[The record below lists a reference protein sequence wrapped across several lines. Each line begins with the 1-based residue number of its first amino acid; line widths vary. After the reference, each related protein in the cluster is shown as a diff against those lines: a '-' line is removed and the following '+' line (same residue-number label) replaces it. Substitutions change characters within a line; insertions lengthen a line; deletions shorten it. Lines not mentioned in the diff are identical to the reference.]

1 MSGESSPALSS
12 LTPLTTSPSPESTA
26 GLQRLSS
33 AHDPEPS
40 PPRLRP
46 QQLRVTKAG
55 KLYPGDPGTF
65 EGLVAGPGFSATSA
79 FTSPNALW
87 VPRFAVAHSDITT
100 YTDGRW
106 GAHEYS
112 RWPQEFTREA
122 FHIHCIPS
130 PPSGVVGGATTT
142 TPSPSGT
149 HPDTPSN
156 VLWLTLEPTHWCESN
171 CGVVGVG
178 RLDADVLS
186 ELSTE
191 VDRVVATYQTCERHE
206 GWNIIGDFI
215 VACLRNTLDR
225 LRNLPAASTV
235 IISLAAHVQRLAL
248 ELWGMVKW
256 LRVVLPRVRKKVVC
270 SSLVLDVLGA
280 HTHDP
285 SVAQML
291 HHAGVP
297 VWLQQTITE
306 EMVVYEVVELTEL
319 PVYFSSTPSF
329 PRMLLAKRDLSGALN
344 LPGEW
349 LRAMHAVVRRQL
361 LASQLPQLLSSEDD
375 SGQSDEPP
383 AKRLREAGPAPPV
396 IILQDPRNM
405 KTLRQPLPVQP
416 GPPGP
421 TRRVRARLQKA
432 AERATAGLQA
442 ETSSRPRAPPHPSR
456 TFHPSREVIEPTAW
470 SIALHHASPVPQP
483 ITSVRYYFA
492 PPFLLDTL
500 VGYAPPLDRRV
511 RYLHQW
517 GGRSQFPNGD
527 ALWGDYRLD
536 GDPGPVVGRE
546 KIRHETQL
554 NVRKL
559 FGMNHSL
566 PSYDDT
572 RQPMYGNTAITPE
585 LLASDGG
592 ACARVIWDAYETNW
606 RCELL
611 ALDALMMGSDK
622 WPELQRWV
630 RESLVAKVWGG
641 TSGVDFVP
649 NEHEEPLFCWRAPPE
664 EGWSESRKYL
674 QAFLHVMGSWPE
686 GPSYF
691 RNVDISLLDHGTFTD
706 FLNSAVKFYVSTF
719 VSKFHRLPVPPVRL
733 RPSSHL

>member
-1 MSGESSPALSS
+1 MCTLYRNPADNTL
-12 LTPLTTSPSPESTA
+12 A
-26 GLQRLSS
+26 
-33 AHDPEPS
+33 
-40 PPRLRP
+40 
-46 QQLRVTKAG
+46 
-55 KLYPGDPGTF
+55 YPGEPGTF
-65 EGLVAGPGFSATSA
+65 EGLVAAPGFSATSA
-79 FTSPNALW
+79 FTSPNATW
-87 VPRFAVAHSDITT
+87 VPRFAVAHSEITT
-100 YTDGRW
+100 YSDGRW
-106 GAHEYS
+106 GVHEYS

-130 PPSGVVGGATTT
+130 PPSLLGAATA
-142 TPSPSGT
+142 TPSSPSRS

-156 VLWLTLEPTHWCESN
+156 VLWLTLEPTHWCESS

-178 RLDADVLS
+178 RLDADVHS

-191 VDRVVATYQTCERHE
+191 IDRVVATYESTERHD
-206 GWNIIGDFI
+206 GWNVIGDFV

-225 LRNLPAASTV
+225 LRNMPAASTV

-270 SSLVLDVLGA
+270 SSRVLDVLGA

-297 VWLQQTITE
+297 VWLQQTMTE

-319 PVYFSSTPSF
+319 PAYFSSTPSF

-349 LRAMHAVVRRQL
+349 LRAMHTVVRRQL
-361 LASQLPQLLSSEDD
+361 LASQLPKLLSSEGD
-375 SGQSDEPP
+375 SGHSDEPP
-383 AKRLREAGPAPPV
+383 AKRLREGAILLGEDSSSAGPAPPV
-396 IILQDPRNM
+396 IILQDPCNM
-405 KTLRQPLPVQP
+405 KTLGQPLPPQP
-416 GPPGP
+416 GPPGVAKSKSTQP
-421 TRRVRARLQKA
+421 TRRARARLQKA
-432 AERATAGLQA
+432 AEQATAGLEA
-442 ETSSRPRAPPHPSR
+442 ETSSRSRAPPHPSR
-456 TFHPSREVIEPTAW
+456 MFHPSREVIEPTAW
-470 SIALHHASPVPQP
+470 SIALHNASPVPQP
-483 ITSVRYYFA
+483 ITSVRYYFP

-500 VGYAPPLDRRV
+500 VGYEPPLDRRV

-517 GGRSQFPNGD
+517 VSIRTFCRMRLFDPTIEGRPLTISEWRD

-536 GDPGPVVGRE
+536 GDPGPAVGRE

-566 PSYDDT
+566 PSYDDM

-611 ALDALMMGSDK
+611 ALDALMMDSDK

-664 EGWSESRKYL
+664 EGWSESWKYL